1 MSYPSLRI
9 EGNIISPD
17 ILAQLENEEQ
27 TVGQRTNDFGL
38 PAGTKVKDEIAHSWA
53 ESQEAYRRF
62 KERLER
68 LKNDGKATSPTR
80 HQYMVPFFSFLG
92 YELQSHA
99 SGLSVTGQTQT
110 YPISHTA
117 GNRGN
122 TPIYIIGYNDPAG
135 LDRKPE
141 NASRRM
147 SAHALMQEY
156 LNLAEALYGIVT
168 NGRVIR
174 LLRDSSRL
182 VKQSYL
188 EFDLERIF
196 EDNLY
201 ADYALL
207 YRLLHVTRLPAD
219 AQRPA
224 ECLLE
229 RYHLDSLEAGSR
241 IREKLSGAVENAI
254 VTFANGFLAHPANG
268 DLRDAL
274 HNHTLTADTFY
285 QQQLRLIYR
294 LLFLMVIEERN
305 LIFADD
311 VPLPYRTIYAQGYSM
326 QRLRQRAERP
336 HNHDKRHYDLW
347 QGLRSTFQLFE
358 RGGLGIKP
366 LAGDLFGA
374 HAIPHLQQC
383 HLNND
388 VLLQCISELS
398 IYKNAKGVVS
408 RVNYAALNV
417 EEFGSVYEGLL
428 EFKPVITM
436 DHTFPRFAF
445 AHGDERA
452 ATGSHYTPDDLVQP
466 LIKHSLDY
474 LIADCLKQPDAAA
487 ALLNLRVADI
497 ACGSGHILLAAA
509 RRIATK
515 LATVRTK
522 EEQPSPSAYRS
533 ALRDTIRACIY
544 GVDYNPLAVELCK
557 VALWI
562 EAHEPGK
569 PLNFLDHHIK
579 CGNSIVGFVTLE
591 DVANGIPDEAFAST
605 PQDNKDIASTF
616 RKDNRE
622 ARKRRG
628 TQVMALGNAHD
639 AVAAF
644 RARIDAIARMPETTV
659 ADVNAKSS
667 AYAEFTNSQQMRDI
681 RTLADIPVAQFYI
694 PKDRE
699 HQAHLIT
706 DAEFQRLWQGVPSD
720 APARIAHAQQVAS
733 QKRFFHWFLEFPD
746 IVARGGFDCILGN
759 PPYLGGQ
766 GLSGTYG
773 HTFCNYVK
781 FAYAPAGLSDLVVY
795 FVRRIYTLL
804 QRERFTA
811 FITTNS
817 IKDGD
822 VRKDGLEQIIAAGGS
837 INFAVRAVKWPG
849 MAKLVVSLV
858 GINKSA
864 SNIYCYLDESRVE
877 LINAFLEENT
887 ESNPSNLQVN
897 KNRVFNGSNI
907 LGDGFFVNDDEANFI
922 LKETSHP
929 KLVFK
934 VLNGSEINSFPDQ
947 QAKRWIINFRE
958 MSYSEAS
965 QFEYAFE
972 LVKKRSQ
979 PVRALIEGNTSINRH
994 YRDDWWQYGV
1004 ISNEL
1009 YYQLDMVQSCIVF
1022 AATTKYLSMTMIS
1035 TDHVFTH
1042 ALRVFT
1048 TDRWDLYSVVQSTIH
1063 EVWARKYSGALKQD
1077 LRYSPS
1083 NCFETFA
1090 FPANLW
1096 QVPQPDLAAIGA
1108 QYHEHRRQL
1117 MLHLWLGLTDVYNLF
1132 HSRTLAQDLQK
1143 HYAARARKD
1152 PQGDTI
1158 PDEHR
1163 AAALAYT
1170 YEQALDDIVQLR
1182 ALHVALDRAVLTAY
1196 GWGDL
1201 DLAHDFY
1208 DVDTL
1213 PENDRTRY
1221 TISPEARRELL
1232 TRLLVENHARAAA
1245 EARDVTPKPTAQK
1258 SKRAKSSVPD
1268 EQMRF

>member
-27 TVGQRTNDFGL
+27 SVGQRANDFGL
-38 PAGTKVKDEIAHSWA
+38 PADTKVKDKIAHSWA

-62 KERLER
+62 KQRLER
-68 LKNDGKATSPTR
+68 LNITDAATSLTR
-80 HQYMVPFFSFLG
+80 QQYMGSLFTFLG
-92 YELQSHA
+92 YELQPHT

-122 TPIYIIGYNDPAG
+122 TPVYIIGYNDPAG

-254 VTFANGFLAHPANG
+254 VTFANGFLSHPANG

-274 HNHTLTADTFY
+274 HNHTITADTFY

-311 VPLPYRTIYAQGYSM
+311 VPLQYRTIYAQGYSI

-515 LATVRTK
+515 LATVRTG

-533 ALRDTIRACIY
+533 ALRDTIRQCIY
-544 GVDYNPLAVELCK
+544 GVDLNPLAVELCK

-579 CGNSIVGFVTLE
+579 CGNSIVGFVSLD
-591 DVANGIPDEAFAST
+591 DVAKGVPDEAFTAT
-605 PQDNKDIASTF
+605 PQDNKDIASTL
-616 RKDNRE
+616 RKANRDARKLRDNRQLTFQNTAYNVVE
-622 ARKRRG
+622 QFQQRI
-628 TQVMALGNAHD
+628 AHI
-639 AVAAF
+639 AQLPEGSAA
-644 RARIDAIARMPETTV
+644 EV
-659 ADVNAKSS
+659 SAKAA
-667 AYAEFTNSQQMRDI
+667 AYEQLAQSTAMQQMRAI
-681 RTLADIPVAQFYI
+681 ADVPVAQFYL
-694 PKDRE
+694 PKTADHQGE
-699 HQAHLIT
+699 HLT
-706 DAEFQRLWQGVPSD
+706 DAAFVRLWNGQHD
-720 APARIAHAQQVAS
+720 ELHAQLAAARQVAT

-759 PPYLGGQ
+759 PPYLGRKNI
-766 GLSGTYG
+766 SS
-773 HTFCNYVK
+773 TFGYNFCHYVQNE
-781 FAYAPAGLSDLVVY
+781 YQPAGLSDIVVY
-795 FVRRIYTLL
+795 FLRRISTLTKNKHYFSL
-804 QRERFTA
+804 
-811 FITTNS
+811 ITTNS

-822 VRKDGLEQIIAAGGS
+822 VRRDGLEVIIANGFKIIFALRSHPWSGS
-837 INFAVRAVKWPG
+837 ANVS
-849 MAKLVVSLV
+849 VSLL
-858 GINKSA
+858 S
-864 SNIYCYLDESRVE
+864 IYNGSTNNSCYLDGKIVNH
-877 LINAFLEENT
+877 INSLLEPDNSEIRPLT
-887 ESNPSNLQVN
+887 ISINL
-897 KNRVFNGSNI
+897 NRGGQGSI
-907 LGDGFFVNDDEANFI
+907 FLGDGFLVSNNKAEELIKSNATYVNVI
-922 LKETSHP
+922 R
-929 KLVFK
+929 K
-934 VLNGSEINSFPDQ
+934 VINGIDINQDPL
-947 QAKRWIINFRE
+947 QAPSRYIINFTGYE
-958 MSYSEAS
+958 FEEAK
-965 QFEYAFE
+965 AFE
-972 LVKKRSQ
+972 TPFSIVEEYVKPYRQKQ
-979 PVRALIEGNTSINRH
+979 KDSIAKK
-994 YRDDWWQYGV
+994 YWWQFYRSRSELYND
-1004 ISNEL
+1004 ISNL
-1009 YYQLDMVQSCIVF
+1009 THCFVLVWVS
-1022 AATTKYLSMTMIS
+1022 KYLSFSKIPTNLI
-1035 TDHVFTH
+1035 FTNSCYI
-1042 ALRVFT
+1042 LT
-1048 TDRWDLYSVVQSTIH
+1048 SDRYDIFSVLHSTIH
-1063 EVWARKYSGALKQD
+1063 EIWARQYSGSLD
-1077 LRYSPS
+1077 TRLRYSPTD
-1083 NCFETFA
+1083 CFETYA
-1090 FPANLW
+1090 FPAGIW
-1096 QVPQPDLAAIGA
+1096 QQARPELATIGA
-1108 QYHEHRRQL
+1108 QYHEHRRLL

-1132 HSRTLAQDLQK
+1132 HTPRLDEAVQK
-1143 HYAARARKD
+1143 HYAGRARKD
-1152 PQGDTI
+1152 PQGSAI
-1158 PDEHR
+1158 PAEHR
-1163 AAALAYT
+1163 AAALAYSAT
-1170 YEQALDDIVQLR
+1170 QAIADIQQLR
-1182 ALHVALDRAVLTAY
+1182 ALHVALDAAVLAAY
-1196 GWGDL
+1196 GWSDL

-1208 DVDTL
+1208 EVDTL

-1232 TRLLVENHARAAA
+1232 TRLLAENHARAAA
-1245 EARDVTPKPTAQK
+1245 EARDVTPKPTTRK

-1268 EQMRF
+1268 EQTRF